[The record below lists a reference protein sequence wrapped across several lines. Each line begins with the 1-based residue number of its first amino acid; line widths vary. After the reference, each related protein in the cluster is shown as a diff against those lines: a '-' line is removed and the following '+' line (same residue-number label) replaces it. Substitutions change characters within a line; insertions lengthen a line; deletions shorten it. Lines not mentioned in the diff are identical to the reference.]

1 MFQADEQIEIIVPI
15 SLTPIQ
21 KRVYRGILEKN
32 ADIIKAV
39 MAQRKKKPKPV
50 PAITGGEAIIEPTTT
65 TENRTKD
72 PAEPITNTNGR
83 ETIVPLQSTTNGHM
97 DATDVEMNG
106 AANDVTAV
114 SVNRDENGN
123 EVPISANPPVSNG
136 AQESADQEMVM
147 DTDNTDSALVEDTI

>member
-1 MFQADEQIEIIVPI
+1 
-15 SLTPIQ
+15 
-21 KRVYRGILEKN
+21 
-32 ADIIKAV
+32 

-72 PAEPITNTNGR
+72 PTEPITNTNEG

-106 AANDVTAV
+106 AGNDVTAV
-114 SVNRDENGN
+114 SVNANKDGN
-123 EVPISANPPVSNG
+123 EVPGSANQPVANG
-136 AQESADQEMVM
+136 AQESVDQEMVV

>member
-1 MFQADEQIEIIVPI
+1 MSADRKIEIIVPI

-39 MAQRKKKPKPV
+39 MAQRKKRPKSVPV
-50 PAITGGEAIIEPTTT
+50 ITGGETIIEPTTAAD
-65 TENRTKD
+65 NGTKGPPEQGINMD
-72 PAEPITNTNGR
+72 KG
-83 ETIVPLQSTTNGHM
+83 ETVIPPKSTTNGHK

-106 AANDVTAV
+106 TANDVAAV
-114 SVNRDENGN
+114 SVNAENSSH
-123 EVPISANPPVSNG
+123 EVPISANHPVSNG
-136 AQESADQEMVM
+136 AQELADQEMVV